1 MTAPAGRTH
10 AGVAESPTRSTGR
23 GLPWVLAALFSLLA
37 VLAGCSTGAVG
48 DDDRSEGAAG
58 IEREGDFPRT
68 ITHAY
73 GETEITEAPQRVAT
87 VSWVHADVSLALG
100 VVPVGMPANAFA
112 ANENGSTGAAG
123 AGDRSEG
130 AAGMERE
137 GDFPRTITH
146 AYGETEVTEAPQRV
160 ATVSWV
166 NADVSLALGVV
177 PVGMPANAFGAN
189 ENGSTDW
196 FDAELERI
204 GGEQPEMYSETDGIN
219 TEAFAAVEPDIIL
232 GAYSG
237 MTQEEYD
244 TLSKI
249 APTIAMPEG
258 DVPFGTA
265 WQDSTRLIGD
275 ALGLSDRAEELVT
288 DVEGQIDQ
296 VSADHP
302 DIEGRSFVW
311 GTVDPDAAEKIY
323 AFTDVDNRPRF
334 LEEIG
339 MTQAP
344 AVSEASAGSP
354 DQFAVSWSPERADQ
368 LESDILITYATSPEV
383 RDAIESD
390 PLLGRIPAVEAD

>member
-1 MTAPAGRTH
+1 MTAPAVRTH

-23 GLPWVLAALFSLLA
+23 GLPWALAALFSLLA

-73 GETEITEAPQRVAT
+73 GETEI
-87 VSWVHADVSLALG
+87 
-100 VVPVGMPANAFA
+100 
-112 ANENGSTGAAG
+112 
-123 AGDRSEG
+123 
-130 AAGMERE
+130 
-137 GDFPRTITH
+137 
-146 AYGETEVTEAPQRV
+146 TEAPQRV

-219 TEAFAAVEPDIIL
+219 TEAIAAVEPDIIL

-334 LEEIG
+334 LEELG

-390 PLLGRIPAVEAD
+390 PLLGRIPAVEADRMVVQTDEQQVLSISASSPLSLPWALDNVVPEIVAAAESA